1 MTRHADLT
9 TGLGRLH
16 EAFGVLSARWQAM
29 GELWHDSQSRQ
40 FEEEYFRVLDLETT
54 ALLER
59 MSSLAQVIR
68 AAEEACS

>member
-9 TGLGRLH
+9 TGSGRLH
-16 EAFGVLSARWQAM
+16 EAFGVLSARWQEL
-29 GELWHDSQSRQ
+29 GGLWHDSQSSK
-40 FEEEYFRVLDLETT
+40 FEEEYFRVLDRDVT